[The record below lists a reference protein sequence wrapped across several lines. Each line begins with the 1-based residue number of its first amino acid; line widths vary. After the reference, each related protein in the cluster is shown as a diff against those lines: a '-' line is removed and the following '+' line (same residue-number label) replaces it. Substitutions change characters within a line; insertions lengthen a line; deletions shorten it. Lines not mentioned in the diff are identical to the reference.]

1 VGNEIDH
8 IIKVKVLV
16 ISMTIPDYRRPEYV
30 VAEEN
35 GFKHVFYKDVKMAH
49 RK

>member
-1 VGNEIDH
+1 
-8 IIKVKVLV
+8 
-16 ISMTIPDYRRPEYV
+16 MTIADCRKPEYV

-35 GFKHVFYKDVKMAH
+35 GFKDVFNKDLKTAD